1 MNAETSTDWRDQIF
15 DVLQA
20 HDIKQVYHVPDAGH
34 SRLIEHCQR
43 SNSIRTVPL
52 TTEEEGIGLAAG
64 AWLGGQRSVLLMQ
77 SSGVGNTI
85 NLMGLTKTLR
95 FPFLTLITM
104 RGDYGEFNS
113 WQYPMGQGTPKVL
126 EAMGVLLYSVDRA
139 DEVKAIGRRR
149 GALGLPWRAVG
160 RGPAA
165 PEADR
170 HQGFWKED
178 GQMSNGQMS
187 KATLQRR
194 PLVKKILEGADDNLL
209 VIAGL
214 GSSNWDI
221 TEAGDRPLNM
231 PLWGAMGAPV
241 SMGLGLALAQPG
253 KRVLVITG
261 DADLMMSLGSLATV
275 ASQQPDNLAIVVLD
289 NEKFGETGNQA
300 SHTSPRNN
308 GPTQSGAGTD
318 LAMIA
323 QGCGIVDAAIV
334 REEGEVAQLV
344 KDARTKKGPVFRV
357 VKVMVEK
364 LEFVMPPQDGAH
376 LKDRFRQA
384 LLGHP

>member
-1 MNAETSTDWRDQIF
+1 MSA
-15 DVLQA
+15 
-20 HDIKQVYHVPDAGH
+20 
-34 SRLIEHCQR
+34 
-43 SNSIRTVPL
+43 
-52 TTEEEGIGLAAG
+52 
-64 AWLGGQRSVLLMQ
+64 
-77 SSGVGNTI
+77 NT
-85 NLMGLTKTLR
+85 
-95 FPFLTLITM
+95 
-104 RGDYGEFNS
+104 
-113 WQYPMGQGTPKVL
+113 Q
-126 EAMGVLLYSVDRA
+126 
-139 DEVKAIGRRR
+139 
-149 GALGLPWRAVG
+149 
-160 RGPAA
+160 
-165 PEADR
+165 
-170 HQGFWKED
+170 
-178 GQMSNGQMS
+178 

-231 PLWGAMGAPV
+231 PLWGSMGAPV
-241 SMGLGLALAQPG
+241 GMGLGLALAQPT

-261 DADLMMSLGSLATV
+261 DGDMLMSLGSLATV

-300 SHTSPRNN
+300 THTSPRNN
-308 GPTQSGAGTD
+308 GPTDSGAGTD

-323 QGCGIVDAAIV
+323 RGCGIADTATV
-334 REEGEVAQLV
+334 REASEVAQLV
-344 KDARTKKGPVFRV
+344 KDVRTKTGPVFRL